1 MYDRLNYA
9 ITYCS
14 SIDGDG
20 AFNDPPPPAS
30 QLVDADSDAGDA

>member
-20 AFNDPPPPAS
+20 TMNETAAGIDFNLDGS
-30 QLVDADSDAGDA
+30 SDD

>member
-20 AFNDPPPPAS
+20 NMNETPVPTDF
-30 QLVDADSDAGDA
+30 DSDWTEDE